1 MDIRTRTAN
10 MLVRRYNIPKEVT
23 MALFDDE
30 LLTEHQAIKILIRD
44 EFLNKSTKLRM
55 TELKISLAQRYC
67 KSLSTVEKYI
77 QGT

>member
-10 MLVRRYNIPKEVT
+10 MLIRRYNIPKEVT

-44 EFLNKSTKLRM
+44 EFVNKSTKHRI
-55 TELKISLAQRYC
+55 TELKISLAERFC
-67 KSLSTVEKYI
+67 VSLSTVEKYI